1 MSEAPADREE
11 RIRERAR
18 RIWRELGEPAGQD
31 IDIWHQAEREIDL
44 EGDDRPDQPPSRGG
58 WR

>member
-18 RIWRELGEPAGQD
+18 RIWRELGEPPGQD
-31 IDIWHQAEREIDL
+31 IDIWKKAEREIDA
-44 EGDDRPDQPPSRGG
+44 EDRPDPPPSRGG
-58 WR
+58 MR